1 MAAAPTAARG
11 SRGMV
16 DTAALMKIR
25 SLELRAKVVVEGFQ
39 RGLHRSPFHGFSVE
53 FTEYRPYVPG
63 DDVRFLDWRL
73 YARSDRDYVKKF
85 EDETNLRCTL
95 LVDQSGSMGFGS
107 IGHDKSAYAA
117 TLAATLAH
125 FLDGQGDGVGLVTFT
140 TRPTAHIPARHRPG
154 HLRRLLLALDQ
165 PPAGATEDLGKPL
178 EAAASLLARRGLV
191 VLLSDLL
198 APTGDLDRQLGALAA
213 SGHEVVVFQVLDPA
227 EQSLA
232 FPDDSPAVFRDLE
245 SGRRLLVEPAAVR
258 TDYQRALAAHLE
270 AIDAACR
277 RWGIERHLLSTDGPL
292 DLALLAF
299 LGRRAGR
306 RGLRA

>member
-1 MAAAPTAARG
+1 VATAQTT
-11 SRGMV
+11 SPRGMV
-16 DTAALMKIR
+16 DTAALMKIS

-95 LVDQSGSMGFGS
+95 LVDQSGSMGYRS
-107 IGHDKSAYAA
+107 LPHDKAAYAA

-125 FLDGQGDGVGLVTFT
+125 FLDGQGDGVGLVTFAG
-140 TRPTAHIPARHRPG
+140 RPTAHIPARHRPG
-154 HLRRLLLALDQ
+154 HLRRLMLALDQ
-165 PPAGATEDLGKPL
+165 PAAGASEDLGKPL
-178 EAAASLLARRGLV
+178 EAAARLLARRGLV
-191 VLLSDLL
+191 VLISDLL
-198 APTGDLDRQLGALAA
+198 APTGDLERQLGALAA
-213 SGHEVVVFQVLDPA
+213 ARHEVVVFQVLDPA
-227 EQSLA
+227 ERTLRL
-232 FPDDSPAVFRDLE
+232 PDDGPAVFRDLE
-245 SGRRLLVEPAAVR
+245 SGRRLLVEPASAR
-258 TDYQRALAAHLE
+258 ASYQRALQAHLD

-277 RWGIERHLLSTDGPL
+277 RWGVERHLLGTDTPL

-299 LGRRAGR
+299 LSGRRR
-306 RGLRA
+306 RS